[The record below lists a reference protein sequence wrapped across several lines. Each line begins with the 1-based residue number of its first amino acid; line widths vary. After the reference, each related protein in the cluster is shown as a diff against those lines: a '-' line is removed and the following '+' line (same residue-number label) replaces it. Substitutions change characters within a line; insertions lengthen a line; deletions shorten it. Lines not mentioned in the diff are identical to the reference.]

1 VFCHH
6 HTTDSAKTGHV
17 VGYGFGEALLKGLQ
31 QNLPDLVLLDMQM
44 SGLSD
49 LEALTR
55 IIHDGLWRN
64 CAGALRDGHAESRGP
79 EAY

>member
-6 HTTDSAKTGHV
+6 RTTDSAKTGHV
-17 VGYGFGEALLKGLQ
+17 VGYGSGDALLKGLQ
-31 QNLPDLVLLDMQM
+31 QNLPDLVLLDVQM
-44 SGLSD
+44 SGLRG

-55 IIHDGLWRN
+55 IIHDGSWRN
-64 CAGALRDGHAESRGP
+64 CAVALRDGHAEPRGT